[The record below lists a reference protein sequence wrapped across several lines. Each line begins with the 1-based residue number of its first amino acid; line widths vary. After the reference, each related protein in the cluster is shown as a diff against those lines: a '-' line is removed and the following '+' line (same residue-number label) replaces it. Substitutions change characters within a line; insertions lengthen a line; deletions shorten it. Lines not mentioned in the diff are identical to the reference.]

1 MKTLTEKEAEDF
13 LEKKGFKV
21 VKRAL
26 IKNKEQIKELK
37 EKLKFP
43 WVMKISS
50 RHIVHKAKIG
60 GTILNIKNQK
70 QAEKAF
76 DKLKSINSFEGILI
90 QEMQSGEELILGIKN
105 TEEFGN
111 VIMLGKGGSNVEEE
125 KDISFR
131 VPPIKEKE
139 AEKMLKELKVY
150 NKIKNKI
157 NKEQIIKALLKLSK
171 LAEKQKNIKEL
182 DINPMIINKTQTIAV
197 DARAVLN

>member
-157 NKEQIIKALLKLSK
+157 NQEQIIKALLKLSK

>member
-1 MKTLTEKEAEDF
+1 MKTLTEEEAEDF
-13 LEKKGFKV
+13 LEKKGFNV

-26 IKNKEQIKELK
+26 VKNKEQIKK
-37 EKLKFP
+37 IKLKFP

-76 DKLKSINSFEGILI
+76 DKLKSINHFEGILI
-90 QEMQSGEELILGIKN
+90 QETQRGEELILGIKN

-139 AEKMLKELKVY
+139 AEKMLKELKIY

-157 NKEQIIKALLKLSK
+157 NNKKLIENLIQLSK

-182 DINPMIINKTQTIAV
+182 DINPMIINKTQAIAV

>member
-26 IKNKEQIKELK
+26 IKNKEQIKELN

-157 NKEQIIKALLKLSK
+157 NQEQIIKALLKLSK